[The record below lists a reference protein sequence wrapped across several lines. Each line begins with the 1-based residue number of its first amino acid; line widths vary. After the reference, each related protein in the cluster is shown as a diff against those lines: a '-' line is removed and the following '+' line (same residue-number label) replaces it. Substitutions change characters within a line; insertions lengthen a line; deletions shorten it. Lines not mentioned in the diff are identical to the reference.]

1 MGRVIGVISCIIGIV
16 LTSLVVFTLM
26 VHLQLNEENEIKVY
40 IIYIGCRRNR
50 AHLFE
55 GSEEQSI

>member
-26 VHLQLNEENEIKVY
+26 VHLQLNEENEIKVN
-40 IIYIGCRRNR
+40 IINLVCRRNR
-50 AHLFE
+50 TYIFE
-55 GSEEQSI
+55 IAEEQSF